1 MAVDPVCKMTVD
13 EQRAAAS
20 VKYGGK
26 TYYFSEERC
35 RFEFLK
41 DPRKYLRTQPGAW
54 R

>member
-26 TYYFSEERC
+26 TYYFSDESC
-35 RFEFLK
+35 RLEFLK
-41 DPRKYLRTQPGAW
+41 DPEKYAHTQPGAW
-54 R
+54 

>member
-26 TYYFSEERC
+26 TYYFSSETC

-41 DPRKYLRTQPGAW
+41 DPQKYLSTRP
-54 R
+54 